1 MQKSIDEILRIFLE
15 DDFLFHY
22 EKKGIIKLDGADSF
36 KFLNG
41 ISSNEVIFNN
51 SSISVDCLILT
62 IKGRILFDIEIYANN
77 DKSLYILHDIDQKI
91 DIIEYLEK
99 YRMSYK
105 IEITDLNNSF
115 KIFKGKIKKN
125 NQKSLNFK
133 SAQILEEDFTIFFEP
148 SDENDLKN
156 YVTTNEDY
164 YELWRLLM
172 GIPSRP
178 KELNPKII
186 PIEANMWPSIS
197 FTKGCYIGQETIARI
212 RYRGKVKKNLACIR
226 VPKLINKNAPIFN
239 SKNKLVGEICNYFY
253 FEKDNITCVL
263 AYIDTEENF
272 ENNIVKIDE
281 IKSKIIKNLYKIESE
296 KLLDI

>member
-1 MQKSIDEILRIFLE
+1 ME

-148 SDENDLKN
+148 SDVNDLKN

-164 YELWRLLM
+164 YE
-172 GIPSRP
+172 
-178 KELNPKII
+178 
-186 PIEANMWPSIS
+186 
-197 FTKGCYIGQETIARI
+197 Y
-212 RYRGKVKKNLACIR
+212 
-226 VPKLINKNAPIFN
+226 
-239 SKNKLVGEICNYFY
+239 
-253 FEKDNITCVL
+253 D
-263 AYIDTEENF
+263 
-272 ENNIVKIDE
+272 
-281 IKSKIIKNLYKIESE
+281 
-296 KLLDI
+296 